1 LTESERE
8 LMELEDVAIR
18 LVRTGFAYLDI
29 DLKREGN
36 EPDDKMLIIQAIYLQ
51 EKEVRVGMF
60 IDLIW
65 GMARD
70 LNLVSNEY
78 NEGFQ

>member
-1 LTESERE
+1 
-8 LMELEDVAIR
+8 MELEDVAIR